1 MPFTPLHMGPGIF
14 IKALLQCSFSLMVFG
29 WAQIV
34 MDVQP
39 LVVML
44 TGKGALHG
52 VSHTYAG
59 ATLLAVFSAWSGK
72 YLSEYGLRLLG
83 ISRADNPA
91 TIAWWVAF
99 LSAFTGT
106 YSHVLLDS
114 IMHGDVLP
122 WYPFSTA
129 NGLYGLMSIE
139 TLYRF
144 CLYSAAAG
152 TLLYY
157 LILYLMKRRQAG

>member
-1 MPFTPLHMGPGIF
+1 MGPGIF

-39 LVVML
+39 LMVML
-44 TGKGALHG
+44 TGKGTLHG
-52 VSHTYAG
+52 ISHTYAG

-83 ISRADNPA
+83 ISRSDNPV
-91 TIAWWVAF
+91 TIAWWTAF
-99 LSAFTGT
+99 LSAFIGT

-114 IMHGDVLP
+114 IMHGDVVP

-129 NGLYGLMSIE
+129 NGLYGLLSIE
-139 TLYRF
+139 ALYRF
-144 CLYSAAAG
+144 CLYSAVAG
-152 TLLYY
+152 ALLYY
-157 LILYLMKRRQAG
+157 LILYLMKRRQPG